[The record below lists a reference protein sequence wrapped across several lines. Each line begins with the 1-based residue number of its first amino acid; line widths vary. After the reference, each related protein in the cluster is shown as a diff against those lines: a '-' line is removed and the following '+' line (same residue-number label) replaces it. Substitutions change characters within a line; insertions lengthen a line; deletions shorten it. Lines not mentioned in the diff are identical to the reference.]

1 MKKKLP
7 YLYTCIISLAI
18 LLIIFYLKKIYPF
31 GEYSLVWGDMYDQIM
46 SFYFHMYDSF
56 YDSISLLYNNTSG
69 SGLNFFGVAA
79 YYILSPVNLILLAF
93 PREQLYGAITIV
105 CMIKIVLCS
114 ITSLYFI
121 KTYFKKL
128 PTSISV
134 LLSLCYAFSNYM
146 LVNYTITAWIDA
158 MYLFPL
164 ILIGLKRV
172 LDLDNPKMYII
183 TLSISII
190 CSFYVSFI
198 SLIFILLV
206 SLIYV
211 YVFREKGERKK
222 AITALGLSTVLAIA
236 ISCVVIVPTYLQLSQ
251 SSRVDFSLKTLLTS
265 KTGPITEKFAL
276 FAGGGILYTAIL
288 LLLKEHKEHKK
299 FLNFYIPVMILLLI
313 PIVIEPIH
321 KLWHF
326 GSYTFWPYRYGYIT
340 FFFFVI
346 GAAYFF
352 ENIRLRANNKS
363 IFKIITV
370 LCTLGC
376 SVVYIVLAFKFK
388 SNMQNAIFNLALSK
402 YTKVKLFLVVMLVL
416 SFIPSFVDMFFYNK
430 YSRKLVIL
438 STIVCIFCSS
448 YIFLGM
454 DSYGD
459 GSLKVYKDYISLSK
473 IHNNGD
479 YFRVKQDLVASS
491 KIFNSGMISRYHS
504 IDQFTS
510 LTNRNTLE
518 TMKELGYSSYWVNT
532 NSKGSNM
539 FIDALL
545 ANKYLITSKQV
556 DTDYYTLM
564 EGYNTFN
571 MYRSNNNISYGYLLN
586 EVSTINDKENS
597 FVRSNAIYKDI
608 TGDEGLFSTYEF
620 DLSGIK
626 KEEIN
631 KEYKYSKEIEEA
643 YFVKELDIHEKS
655 EVYLEIFRSLNNSLD
670 HDNYGMFDIYVN
682 DKLYEDKAFTI
693 DENNVFDLGSFT
705 NQKVVIKIKLLGDV
719 TLKNIVLGV
728 MDNSKFINF
737 INNNHLNTKISY
749 NRNKINVSY
758 KSEEEKIL
766 FLPITYSRDF
776 KVTNNNKDI
785 SILKVYDNY
794 IGIKLDKGE
803 NDISLTYV
811 PNGLNVSLIISIIA
825 ILLTIV
831 LLHTSL
837 YDLIISNKIINS
849 ITYFSYMFAYFQLA
863 LLHLFL
869 LGAFFA
875 SYFIK

>member
-7 YLYTCIISLAI
+7 YLYTSLISLGI
-18 LLIIFYLKKIYPF
+18 LLLIFYLKKIYPF

-46 SFYFHMYDSF
+46 SFYFHMYDCF
-56 YDSISLLYNNTSG
+56 YDGMSLLYNNTSG

-79 YYILSPVNLILLAF
+79 YYIISPVSLILLFF
-93 PREQLYGAITIV
+93 PREDLYGAITIV
-105 CMIKIVLCS
+105 CMIKLILCS

-121 KTYFKKL
+121 RTYFKKL
-128 PTSISV
+128 PTSIGV

-146 LVNYTITAWIDA
+146 LINYSITAWIDA

-164 ILIGLKRV
+164 VLVGLKRV

-183 TLSISII
+183 TLALSIM

-198 SLIFILLV
+198 SLLFILMV
-206 SLIYV
+206 SLIYI

-236 ISCVVIVPTYLQLSQ
+236 ISCVVIVPTYLQISH
-251 SSRVDFSLKTLLTS
+251 SSRADFSLKTLLTS
-265 KTGPITEKFAL
+265 KTGPITEKFAI
-276 FAGGGILYTAIL
+276 FAGGGILYTALL
-288 LLLKEHKEHKK
+288 LLLKDHKEHKK
-299 FLNFYIPVMILLLI
+299 FLQFYIPVMLLLLV
-313 PIVIEPIH
+313 PVVVEPIH

-326 GSYTFWPYRYGYIT
+326 GSFAGWPYRYGYIT
-340 FFFFVI
+340 FLFFII

-352 ENIRLRANNKS
+352 ENGKLRANNKS
-363 IFKIITV
+363 IYKIITV
-370 LCTLGC
+370 LCTLGF
-376 SVVYIVLAFKFK
+376 SVIYLVLAFKFK
-388 SNMQNAIFNLALSK
+388 DNMQNAIFHLALSK
-402 YTKVKLFLVVMLVL
+402 YTKVKLFLVIMLVL

-430 YSRKLVIL
+430 YSKKLVIV
-438 STIVCIFCSS
+438 STIVCIFASS

-454 DSYGD
+454 DSFGD

-473 IHNNGD
+473 LHNKDD
-479 YFRVKQDLVASS
+479 YFRVKQDLVASD
-491 KIFNSGMISRYHS
+491 KIFNSGMIAKYHS

-510 LTNRNTLE
+510 LTNKNTLE
-518 TMKELGYSSYWVNT
+518 AMKELGYSSYWVHT

-539 FIDALL
+539 FIDAVL
-545 ANKYLITSKQV
+545 ANKYLVTSKQV
-556 DTDYYTLM
+556 DTSYYTLM

-571 MYRSNNNISYGYLLN
+571 MYRSNNKISYGYLLN
-586 EVSTINDKENS
+586 EVSSINDKNNS
-597 FVRSNAIYKDI
+597 FIRSNAIYKDI

-620 DLSGIK
+620 ELEGIK

-631 KEYKYSKEIEEA
+631 KEYKYSKESEEA
-643 YFVKELDIHEKS
+643 YFVKELDIHDKS
-655 EVYLEIFRSLNNSLD
+655 EIYLEIFRSLNNSLD
-670 HDNYGMFDIYVN
+670 HDNYDMFDIYIN
-682 DKLYEDKAFTI
+682 DKLYAEKAYST
-693 DENNVFDLGSFT
+693 DENNVLDLGSFT

-719 TLKNIVLGV
+719 TIKNIVLGV
-728 MDNSKFINF
+728 MDNNKFINF
-737 INNNHLNTKISY
+737 LNNNYINTKVNY

-766 FLPITYSRDF
+766 FLPITYSEEF

-785 SILKVYDNY
+785 KLIKVYDNY

-803 NDISLTYV
+803 NNITLTYV
-811 PNGLNVSLIISIIA
+811 PKGLKLSLILSVMAVILT
-825 ILLTIV
+825 ILL
-831 LLHTSL
+831 LSTSL
-837 YDLIISNKIINS
+837 YELIITNKIINN
-849 ITYFSYMFAYFQLA
+849 IAYFSYMFAYFNLVV
-863 LLHLFL
+863 LHLFL

>member
-7 YLYTCIISLAI
+7 YLYTSLISLGI
-18 LLIIFYLKKIYPF
+18 LLLIFYLKKIYPF

-56 YDSISLLYNNTSG
+56 YDGMSLLYNNTSG

-79 YYILSPVNLILLAF
+79 YYIISPVSLILLAF
-93 PREQLYGAITIV
+93 PREDLYGAITIV
-105 CMIKIVLCS
+105 CMIKIMLCS
-114 ITSLYFI
+114 ITSLFFI
-121 KTYFKKL
+121 RTYFKKL
-128 PTSISV
+128 PTSICV

-146 LVNYTITAWIDA
+146 LINYSITAWIDA

-164 ILIGLKRV
+164 VLVGLKRV

-183 TLSISII
+183 TLSISIM

-198 SLIFILLV
+198 SVLFILMV
-206 SLIYV
+206 SLIYLYV
-211 YVFREKGERKK
+211 YKEKGERKK
-222 AITALGLSTVLAIA
+222 AIAALGLSTVLAIA
-236 ISCVVIVPTYLQLSQ
+236 ISCVIIVPTYLQISG
-251 SSRVDFSLKTLLTS
+251 SSRADFSLKTLLTS
-265 KTGPITEKFAL
+265 KTGPITEKIAI
-276 FAGGGILYTAIL
+276 FAGGGILYTCLL
-288 LLLKEHKEHKK
+288 LLLKEHKEHKQ
-299 FLNFYIPVMILLLI
+299 FLKFYIPVMLLLLV
-313 PIVIEPIH
+313 PVIVEPIH

-326 GSYTFWPYRYGYIT
+326 GSFAGWPYRYGYIT
-340 FFFFVI
+340 FLFFII

-352 ENIRLRANNKS
+352 ENVRLRANNKNLY
-363 IFKIITV
+363 KIITLV
-370 LCTLGC
+370 CTLGC
-376 SVVYIVLAFKFK
+376 SIIYLILAFKFK
-388 SNMQNAIFNLALSK
+388 SSMQNAIFHLALSK
-402 YTKVKLFLVVMLVL
+402 YTKVKLFLIVMLVL
-416 SFIPSFVDMFFYNK
+416 SFIPSFVDMVFYNK

-438 STIVCIFCSS
+438 STLVCIFAGG
-448 YIFLGM
+448 YIFFGM
-454 DSYGD
+454 DSFGD
-459 GSLKVYKDYISLSK
+459 SSLKVYKDYISLYK
-473 IHNNGD
+473 LHNNDD
-479 YFRVKQDLVASS
+479 YYRVKQDLPAND
-491 KIFNSGMISRYHS
+491 KIFNSGMITKYHS

-586 EVSTINDKENS
+586 ETSSIRDKNNS
-597 FVRSNAIYKDI
+597 FERSNTIYKDI
-608 TGDEGLFSTYEF
+608 TGDEGLFNTYEF
-620 DLSGIK
+620 ELSGIK
-626 KEEIN
+626 KENSN
-631 KEYKYSKEIEEA
+631 KEFKYIKDNEEA
-643 YFVKELDIHEKS
+643 YFVKELDIHDKS

-682 DKLYEDKAFTI
+682 DKLYLEEAYTI
-693 DENNVFDLGSFT
+693 DENNVLDLGSFT
-705 NQKVVIKIKLLGDV
+705 NQKVVIKIKLHDDV

-728 MDNSKFINF
+728 MNNSKFVDFMNK
-737 INNNHLNTKISY
+737 NHLNTKI
-749 NRNKINVSY
+749 NFIKNKINVSY

-766 FLPITYSRDF
+766 FLPITYSESF
-776 KVTNNNKDI
+776 KVTNNNKDAK
-785 SILKVYDNY
+785 ILKIYDNY
-794 IGIKLDKGE
+794 IGVKLEKGE
-803 NDISLTYV
+803 NNISLTYV
-811 PNGLNVSLIISIIA
+811 PKGLKLSLVLSIVA
-825 ILLTIV
+825 ILVTII
-831 LLHTSL
+831 LLRTNL
-837 YDLIISNKIINS
+837 YDLIIGNKIINS
-849 ITYFSYMFAYFQLA
+849 TAYFMYMFAYFQLV